1 MSSSP
6 AGFRRPLLLALALL
20 APASLAAQTAPK
32 SGLELLTRMHD
43 AYATTWY
50 RTLTFVQ
57 KTKIDRAGEAPADQT
72 WYESVAAPGILRI
85 DIADPDS
92 GNGVIYSTDSTFI
105 FHAGKAVRRLPGGN
119 PFLPLIMGVY
129 LQPPATTAEQLAAYH
144 MDLTRISSAML
155 DGKPVWIVGAATPT
169 DTTAPQFWVEAD
181 RLIVLR
187 VISPIG
193 NSGLTFD
200 ARLGGYER
208 AGKGWLATRVLIA
221 VSNGTRQEEV
231 YTDWKADPPISLDL
245 FDPAKYSTAPHWA
258 HPKS

>member
-1 MSSSP
+1 MTVAP
-6 AGFRRPLLLALALL
+6 LALTAQS
-20 APASLAAQTAPK
+20 APTT
-32 SGLELLTRMHD
+32 GLEVLARMHD

-57 KTKIDRAGEAPADQT
+57 TTKINRPGQPPADQT
-72 WYESVAAPGILRI
+72 WYESVAAPGLLRI

-92 GNGVIYSTDSTFI
+92 GNGVIYSIDSTFI
-105 FHAGKAVRRLPGGN
+105 FQGGKPVRRAAGGN

-129 LQPPATTAEQLAAYH
+129 LQDPATTAAQLGAYH
-144 MDLTRISSAML
+144 MDLSKVSTAIL
-155 DGKPVWIVGAATPT
+155 DGKPVWIVGTTTPG
-169 DTTAPQFWVEAD
+169 DTTSPQFWVETD

-193 NSGLTFD
+193 TSGLTFD
-200 ARLGGYER
+200 AHLNDYRE
-208 AGKGWLATRVLIA
+208 AGKGWLATRVVIGI
-221 VSNGTRQEEV
+221 SNGTKQEEV

-258 HPKS
+258 HPAH

>member
-1 MSSSP
+1 MPCRQRPSP
-6 AGFRRPLLLALALL
+6 RLLATLLLL
-20 APASLAAQTAPK
+20 APAALAAQSAPK
-32 SGLELLTRMHD
+32 TGLEVLTRMHD

-50 RTLTFVQ
+50 HTLTFVQ
-57 KTKIDRAGEAPADQT
+57 KTKIDRPGQPPADQT

-92 GNGVIYSTDSTFI
+92 GNGVIYSTDSTFM
-105 FHAGKAVRRLPGGN
+105 FKGGKPVRSVPGGN

-129 LQPPATTAEQLAAYH
+129 LQDPATTAAQLGAYQI
-144 MDLTRISSAML
+144 DLSRVSTAVL
-155 DGKPVWIVGAATPT
+155 DGKPVWIVGATSAS
-169 DTTAPQFWVEAD
+169 DTTSAQFWVEAQ

-200 ARLGGYER
+200 ARLNDYRE
-208 AGKGWLATRVLIA
+208 AGKGWLATRVTITI
-221 VSNGTRQEEV
+221 SNGTKQEEV

-245 FDPAKYSTAPHWA
+245 FNPAKYSTAPHWA
-258 HPKS
+258 HPAH